1 MSALRLG
8 SPVGAEPPTLSDVIV
23 SIAVLLSLFVVGY
36 LRQAGGISGAGET
49 MNSQVWIF
57 GAALGA
63 ALALGACDL
72 NKGKAAPA
80 PAPVGSAVS
89 ATSAAAAEENV
100 AVPAGKAASTG
111 KKRKVKVAAL
121 ARTVPDDWITVRDNV
136 RGFDFQVPNGSKRD
150 QVTKGN
156 FTIYGAQVPK
166 PNEIDVLV
174 VAFKDKTRTKEDL
187 FDDVDDVLE
196 AAGCKD
202 VKLSNKKEITTN
214 FSECIVTYID
224 DDGSTPSKGK
234 ALVVTDKT
242 DNYMMIAGSPAATF
256 KVEEPTIDAIIG
268 SLSMDSG
275 N

>member
-1 MSALRLG
+1 
-8 SPVGAEPPTLSDVIV
+8 
-23 SIAVLLSLFVVGY
+23 
-36 LRQAGGISGAGET
+36 
-49 MNSQVWIF
+49 MNSQVWIY
-57 GAALGA
+57 GTALSA
-63 ALALGACDL
+63 ALALVACDL
-72 NKGKAAPA
+72 KGKASPTPA
-80 PAPVGSAVS
+80 PASSAVS
-89 ATSAAAAEENV
+89 AATSGAAAATPAETV
-100 AVPAGKAASTG
+100 AAPAGKAAPTA
-111 KKRKVKVAAL
+111 KKRKVRVAAL
-121 ARTVPDDWITVRDNV
+121 VRSVPDDWITVRDNV

-150 QVTKGN
+150 QVTKGT
-156 FTIYGAQVPK
+156 FTMYGAQVPK
-166 PNEIDVLV
+166 PHEIDVLV

-256 KVEEPTIDAIIG
+256 SVEEPTLDAIIG